1 MPRQTKRSKVEPSA
15 SADESEDCLEV
26 IATTVTVETTSSSA
40 RRQSTRRRR
49 PPPKLEFGPAG
60 FGSTVFG
67 SGRTKVEIEPA
78 KDSNGAIAVKKE
90 PDGKKQVNS
99 AKKVT
104 VPVKR
109 KAEAK
114 GVASSSSFR
123 WASDLVDADLKSSE
137 SLSDEDDASE
147 SDDSWAASDPEDDNG
162 YGLSEDEERD
172 RGFAGVR
179 EVDSSDVYAVS
190 EDSDEDEDLSPG
202 EKPDQKLRVKEEAM
216 TRAGKNKRKKNEA
229 DEDDE
234 QEEQED
240 ACLFF
245 EEEEEEPS
253 DEDVPV
259 NALAS
264 RVWSNIRR
272 SSKGGGRAQKKQQG
286 KRKKAAKAAAWVRA
300 VHLEG
305 EEVEEE
311 RMAEWEKEL
320 DACNRGE
327 ITPQHLAAKRERPRE
342 QEPAPDILMP
352 LLPFQKE
359 WLAWSLKQEQGPI
372 KGGILADEMGMGKT
386 IQAISL
392 IVTSRHLQS
401 QASAVTPVPSQQQ
414 QPSSS
419 SAAAVPA
426 TTAVAP
432 TATAVA
438 TAAAAAAAAA
448 TATASGVTATSA
460 AAAHATAANP
470 GSTKGG
476 ASEPERP
483 AVKAT
488 LVICPLVAVL
498 QWRQEIARFTRPDSV
513 KVLVYHGP
521 KRAISVED
529 LADYDVVLTTFS
541 IVEAEMRATVFPSK
555 VECQWCLRKFFPDRL
570 EIHQKYFCGPNAKR
584 TEKQAKQQK
593 KVPRG
598 FKGMAHGGKGGK
610 GGKGGRGGN
619 AKVKWEEEED
629 DGSDSEYEEEEE
641 DDGEEDEALWKG
653 KGLGK
658 GKGKGK
664 GNATG
669 KGKGTRKGKG
679 KVLDDDESASEDGVT
694 KAGQTSANPR
704 GRTGPDKNA
713 EKNAEKKPPSV
724 LHAVRWRRIVLDEA
738 HSIKDRRCNTARAV
752 FGLQSDFKWALS
764 GTPLQNRVGEL
775 YSLIRF
781 LQIDPYSF
789 YFCRHCDC
797 QSLDHKFSAHN
808 RKCDQ
813 CGHSPLV
820 HFCWWNKFVA
830 NPIKKHGYGGD
841 GRRAM
846 LLLKHRVLD
855 RILLRRTK
863 TERAADLTLPPRT
876 ATLRRD
882 RFDAREEDFYE
893 ALYTQS
899 QSQFATYVDTGTLLN
914 NYAHIFDLL
923 IRLRQAVD
931 HPYLVVHSAS
941 YNTAAAAAA
950 ASSAVASTAA
960 ASAAASA
967 AAAAAAGRGGKEAR
981 DGGAEGS
988 EGRDEDEEQNVCG
1001 ICCDYAE
1008 DPVSSRC
1015 RHTFC
1020 RGCITD
1026 LIAAGSS
1033 ATMGPLECPVCS
1045 VPLTVDLSAPAP
1057 PSPPG
1062 DTGNGG
1068 KGGRARG
1075 KGKGGGGDGD
1085 GVAGGGGMWGAGEGE
1100 KEGGKGGGREG
1111 GRDGGRLAG
1120 GVVRARGSILS
1131 RFDLSRFQS
1140 STKIEALREE
1150 VDTMTQRD
1158 PGAKALVF
1166 SQFTSM
1172 LDLIAYRLHQVGI
1185 RCVKLDGSM
1194 TMDARDRIISTF
1206 TRDADCRVF
1215 LMSLKA
1221 GGVALNLT
1229 VASHVFLM
1237 DPWWNPAVEQ
1247 QAQDRIHRLG
1257 QFKPV
1262 RVTRFVIA
1270 GTIEERIIKLQ
1281 EKKQLVFDGTV
1292 GGSAE
1297 ALGRLTEDDLRFL
1310 FAS

>member
-1 MPRQTKRSKVEPSA
+1 MVDADSKSGESLSEVE
-15 SADESEDCLEV
+15 
-26 IATTVTVETTSSSA
+26 
-40 RRQSTRRRR
+40 
-49 PPPKLEFGPAG
+49 
-60 FGSTVFG
+60 
-67 SGRTKVEIEPA
+67 
-78 KDSNGAIAVKKE
+78 
-90 PDGKKQVNS
+90 
-99 AKKVT
+99 
-104 VPVKR
+104 
-109 KAEAK
+109 
-114 GVASSSSFR
+114 GVAS
-123 WASDLVDADLKSSE
+123 D
-137 SLSDEDDASE
+137 
-147 SDDSWAASDPEDDNG
+147 SDDSWAATDLEEDNG
-162 YGLSEDEERD
+162 D
-172 RGFAGVR
+172 
-179 EVDSSDVYAVS
+179 AVS
-190 EDSDEDEDLSPG
+190 EDVEEQDREFSG
-202 EKPDQKLRVKEEAM
+202 VKEVGALDVNGTSEDNERSFWEVQFENDEENEDCDDDSNRMKRWSKNAT
-216 TRAGKNKRKKNEA
+216 TRAGKKKRK
-229 DEDDE
+229 
-234 QEEQED
+234 
-240 ACLFF
+240 
-245 EEEEEEPS
+245 EEEEEEEQELASLPS
-253 DEDVPV
+253 EEEEEEEEADEDE
-259 NALAS
+259 ALSVRAK
-264 RVWSNIRR
+264 RAWRNMKRCSNGNGKK
-272 SSKGGGRAQKKQQG
+272 SQKQQKQQDK
-286 KRKKAAKAAAWVRA
+286 KRKRAAKAAAWVRP

-311 RMAEWEKEL
+311 RMAEWERDL
-320 DACNRGE
+320 AACNRGE
-327 ITPQHLAAKRERPRE
+327 VTPQQLVEKRERPRE

-401 QASAVTPVPSQQQ
+401 HAPAVTPVLPQPLPPS
-414 QPSSS
+414 
-419 SAAAVPA
+419 
-426 TTAVAP
+426 
-432 TATAVA
+432 
-438 TAAAAAAAAA
+438 TAAAPADVAAQA
-448 TATASGVTATSA
+448 TAGG
-460 AAAHATAANP
+460 P
-470 GSTKGG
+470 GSSGGG
-476 ASEPERP
+476 ASEAERR

-488 LVICPLVAVL
+488 LVICPLIAVL

-521 KRAISVED
+521 KRAISVKD
-529 LADYDVVLTTFS
+529 LEEYDVVLTTFS
-541 IVEAEMRATVFPSK
+541 IVEAEMRAAVFPSK
-555 VECQWCLRKFFPDRL
+555 VPCQWCQKMFFPDRL

-584 TEKQAKQQK
+584 TAKQAKQQK
-593 KVPRG
+593 KLPRSFKGSSGGATTAGRADASTPRG
-598 FKGMAHGGKGGK
+598 NQK
-610 GGKGGRGGN
+610 
-619 AKVKWEEEED
+619 
-629 DGSDSEYEEEEE
+629 
-641 DDGEEDEALWKG
+641 
-653 KGLGK
+653 
-658 GKGKGK
+658 
-664 GNATG
+664 
-669 KGKGTRKGKG
+669 
-679 KVLDDDESASEDGVT
+679 
-694 KAGQTSANPR
+694 
-704 GRTGPDKNA
+704 
-713 EKNAEKKPPSV
+713 KKPPGKATPASV
-724 LHAVRWRRIVLDEA
+724 LHLVRWRRIILDEA

-752 FGLQSDFKWALS
+752 FGLRSDFKWALS

-781 LQIDPYSF
+781 LQIDPYSY

-830 NPIKKHGYGGD
+830 NPIMKHGYGGD

-855 RILLRRTK
+855 RVLLRRTK

-876 ATLRRD
+876 STLRRD

-941 YNTAAAAAA
+941 HNTAAAAAA
-950 ASSAVASTAA
+950 ATASTAA
-960 ASAAASA
+960 ASAGA
-967 AAAAAAGRGGKEAR
+967 AAASERAG
-981 DGGAEGS
+981 GGANDGPSGGGVVGGGGEG
-988 EGRDEDEEQNVCG
+988 EREEEKEEETRVCG

-1015 RHTFC
+1015 LHTFC

-1026 LIAAGSS
+1026 LIAAHSSSSSGGGGGGGSR
-1033 ATMGPLECPVCS
+1033 GVLECPVCS
-1045 VPLTVDLSAPAP
+1045 APLTVDLSSASSA
-1057 PSPPG
+1057 SPPESTANG
-1062 DTGNGG
+1062 GRAGSSRGKGSGGWGNGG
-1068 KGGRARG
+1068 GVAGEGGV
-1075 KGKGGGGDGD
+1075 GGGGDG
-1085 GVAGGGGMWGAGEGE
+1085 GKE
-1100 KEGGKGGGREG
+1100 KGRE
-1111 GRDGGRLAG
+1111 GGRLAG

-1131 RFDLSRFQS
+1131 RMDLSRFQS

-1150 VDTMTQRD
+1150 LDGMVQRD

-1172 LDLIAYRLHQVGI
+1172 LDLIAYRLHQVGV

-1292 GGSAE
+1292 GGSSE

-1310 FAS
+1310 FTN

>member
-1 MPRQTKRSKVEPSA
+1 MKGLSTKLKA
-15 SADESEDCLEV
+15 ND
-26 IATTVTVETTSSSA
+26 TV
-40 RRQSTRRRR
+40 
-49 PPPKLEFGPAG
+49 
-60 FGSTVFG
+60 
-67 SGRTKVEIEPA
+67 
-78 KDSNGAIAVKKE
+78 
-90 PDGKKQVNS
+90 
-99 AKKVT
+99 VT
-104 VPVKR
+104 
-109 KAEAK
+109 
-114 GVASSSSFR
+114 SSSSFR
-123 WASDLVDADLKSSE
+123 WASDMVDADSKSGE
-137 SLSDEDDASE
+137 SLSEVEEAASD
-147 SDDSWAASDPEDDNG
+147 SDDSWAASDLEQDNEDDV
-162 YGLSEDEERD
+162 SEDEEEQDRVFLGVKEVDPLDVNGVGEGRD
-172 RGFAGVR
+172 RL
-179 EVDSSDVYAVS
+179 SW
-190 EDSDEDEDLSPG
+190 EDEEVENDEENADG
-202 EKPDQKLRVKEEAM
+202 VDPDRMKRWPKGVT
-216 TRAGKNKRKKNEA
+216 TRAGKNKRKEV
-229 DEDDE
+229 EE
-234 QEEQED
+234 EEQEV
-240 ACLFF
+240 ASLPS
-245 EEEEEEPS
+245 EEEEEEEEEA
-253 DEDVPV
+253 DEDV
-259 NALAS
+259 ALSA
-264 RVWSNIRR
+264 RAKRTWRNMKRCSNG
-272 SSKGGGRAQKKQQG
+272 SGKKSQKQQKQQDK
-286 KRKKAAKAAAWVRA
+286 KRKRAAKAAAWVRP

-311 RMAEWEKEL
+311 RMAEWERDL
-320 DACNRGE
+320 AACNRGE
-327 ITPQHLAAKRERPRE
+327 VTPQHLMEKRERPRE

-392 IVTSRHLQS
+392 IVTSPPTD
-401 QASAVTPVPSQQQ
+401 VT
-414 QPSSS
+414 
-419 SAAAVPA
+419 
-426 TTAVAP
+426 
-432 TATAVA
+432 A
-438 TAAAAAAAAA
+438 TAAASAQA
-448 TATASGVTATSA
+448 TAG
-460 AAAHATAANP
+460 NP
-470 GSTKGG
+470 GSSGGG
-476 ASEPERP
+476 AYESERP

-521 KRAISVED
+521 RRAISVKD
-529 LADYDVVLTTFS
+529 LEEYDVVLTTFS
-541 IVEAEMRATVFPSK
+541 IVEAEMRAAVFPSK
-555 VECQWCLRKFFPDRL
+555 VPCQWCQKMFFPDRL

-584 TEKQAKQQK
+584 TAKQAKQQK
-593 KVPRG
+593 KLPRS
-598 FKGMAHGGKGGK
+598 FKGVGEGGKGQAGKGGK
-610 GGKGGRGGN
+610 GGKGGSFLKGKK
-619 AKVKWEEEED
+619 AKWKEEGESDSDYEEEED
-629 DGSDSEYEEEEE
+629 D
-641 DDGEEDEALWKG
+641 EDEERGWKG
-653 KGLGK
+653 KGRNLGK
-658 GKGKGK
+658 SSP
-664 GNATG
+664 A
-669 KGKGTRKGKG
+669 
-679 KVLDDDESASEDGVT
+679 
-694 KAGQTSANPR
+694 
-704 GRTGPDKNA
+704 
-713 EKNAEKKPPSV
+713 SV
-724 LHAVRWRRIVLDEA
+724 LHLVRWRRIILDEA

-752 FGLQSDFKWALS
+752 FTLCSDFKWALS

-781 LQIDPYSF
+781 LQINPYSY

-830 NPIKKHGYGGD
+830 NPIMKHGYGGD

-855 RILLRRTK
+855 RVLLRRTK

-876 ATLRRD
+876 STLRRD
-882 RFDAREEDFYE
+882 RFDAREEDLYE

-931 HPYLVVHSAS
+931 HPYLV
-941 YNTAAAAAA
+941 
-950 ASSAVASTAA
+950 
-960 ASAAASA
+960 
-967 AAAAAAGRGGKEAR
+967 
-981 DGGAEGS
+981 
-988 EGRDEDEEQNVCG
+988 
-1001 ICCDYAE
+1001 
-1008 DPVSSRC
+1008 
-1015 RHTFC
+1015 
-1020 RGCITD
+1020 
-1026 LIAAGSS
+1026 
-1033 ATMGPLECPVCS
+1033 CPVCS
-1045 VPLTVDLSAPAP
+1045 APLTVDLSSTSPA
-1057 PSPPG
+1057 SPLES
-1062 DTGNGG
+1062 TVTEG
-1068 KGGRARG
+1068 KAGSARG
-1075 KGKGGGGDGD
+1075 KGSGGRGEGGGE
-1085 GVAGGGGMWGAGEGE
+1085 AGGGGGW
-1100 KEGGKGGGREG
+1100 GGREG
-1111 GRDGGRLAG
+1111 GKEKGKEGGREGGRLAG

-1131 RFDLSRFQS
+1131 RLDLSRFQS

-1150 VDTMTQRD
+1150 LDMMVARD

-1172 LDLIAYRLHQVGI
+1172 LDLIAYRLHQVGV

-1292 GGSAE
+1292 GGSSE

-1310 FAS
+1310 FTN

>member
-1 MPRQTKRSKVEPSA
+1 M
-15 SADESEDCLEV
+15 
-26 IATTVTVETTSSSA
+26 
-40 RRQSTRRRR
+40 
-49 PPPKLEFGPAG
+49 
-60 FGSTVFG
+60 
-67 SGRTKVEIEPA
+67 
-78 KDSNGAIAVKKE
+78 
-90 PDGKKQVNS
+90 
-99 AKKVT
+99 
-104 VPVKR
+104 
-109 KAEAK
+109 
-114 GVASSSSFR
+114 
-123 WASDLVDADLKSSE
+123 VDADPKSGE
-137 SLSDEDDASE
+137 SLSEVEEVASD
-147 SDDSWAASDPEDDNG
+147 SDDSWAATDLEEDNG
-162 YGLSEDEERD
+162 D
-172 RGFAGVR
+172 
-179 EVDSSDVYAVS
+179 AVS
-190 EDSDEDEDLSPG
+190 EDVEEQDREFPG
-202 EKPDQKLRVKEEAM
+202 VKEVGALDVNGASEDNERSFWEVQFENDEENEDCDDDPDRMKRWSKNAT
-216 TRAGKNKRKKNEA
+216 TRAGKKKRK
-229 DEDDE
+229 
-234 QEEQED
+234 
-240 ACLFF
+240 
-245 EEEEEEPS
+245 EEEEEEEQELSSLPS
-253 DEDVPV
+253 EEEEEEEEADEDE
-259 NALAS
+259 ALSVRAK
-264 RVWSNIRR
+264 RAWRNMKRCSNGDGKK
-272 SSKGGGRAQKKQQG
+272 SQKQQKQLDK
-286 KRKKAAKAAAWVRA
+286 KRKRAAKAAAWVRQ

-311 RMAEWEKEL
+311 RMAEWERDL
-320 DACNRGE
+320 AACNRGE
-327 ITPQHLAAKRERPRE
+327 VTPQQLVEKRERPRE

-372 KGGILADEMGMGKT
+372 RGGILADEMGMGKT

-392 IVTSRHLQS
+392 IVTSRQLQS
-401 QASAVTPVPSQQQ
+401 HAPAVNPVLP
-414 QPSSS
+414 QPLPPSS
-419 SAAAVPA
+419 SAAEAPSAKAEAASPAAATPAVDAPFP
-426 TTAVAP
+426 AP
-432 TATAVA
+432 TA
-438 TAAAAAAAAA
+438 
-448 TATASGVTATSA
+448 VTATSA
-460 AAAHATAANP
+460 AGTQATAGNP
-470 GSTKGG
+470 GSSGGG
-476 ASEPERP
+476 ASEPERA

-488 LVICPLVAVL
+488 LVICPLIAVL

-521 KRAISVED
+521 KRAISVKD
-529 LADYDVVLTTFS
+529 LEEYDVVLTTFS
-541 IVEAEMRATVFPSK
+541 IVEAEMRAAVFPSK
-555 VECQWCLRKFFPDRL
+555 VPCQWCERKFFPDRL

-584 TEKQAKQQK
+584 TAKQAKQQK
-593 KVPRG
+593 KLPRS
-598 FKGMAHGGKGGK
+598 FKGIGQGWKGGK
-610 GGKGGRGGN
+610 GGKGGSVLKGKK
-619 AKVKWEEEED
+619 AKWKGED
-629 DGSDSEYEEEEE
+629 ESVSDYEEEEE
-641 DDGEEDEALWKG
+641 EAEDEEGGTWKG
-653 KGLGK
+653 KGRNL
-658 GKGKGK
+658 
-664 GNATG
+664 
-669 KGKGTRKGKG
+669 
-679 KVLDDDESASEDGVT
+679 EDGNDGNG
-694 KAGQTSANPR
+694 AGGSRGGATTAGHANAPTPR
-704 GRTGPDKNA
+704 G
-713 EKNAEKKPPSV
+713 KKKQPPGKASPASI
-724 LHAVRWRRIVLDEA
+724 LHLVRWRRIILDEA

-752 FGLQSDFKWALS
+752 FGLRSDFKWALS

-781 LQIDPYSF
+781 LQIDPYSY

-830 NPIKKHGYGGD
+830 NPIMKHGYGGD

-846 LLLKHRVLD
+846 LLLKHRVLN
-855 RILLRRTK
+855 RVLLRRTK

-941 YNTAAAAAA
+941 HNTAAAAAA
-950 ASSAVASTAA
+950 ATASTAA
-960 ASAAASA
+960 ATAAAPSA
-967 AAAAAAGRGGKEAR
+967 VSERTGLGAK
-981 DGGAEGS
+981 DGGVEGGGGEVGFGG
-988 EGRDEDEEQNVCG
+988 EGEKEGERVEEREDASVCG

-1008 DPVSSRC
+1008 DPVVSRSSSPASPPESTVNGGRVGSSR
-1015 RHTFC
+1015 
-1020 RGCITD
+1020 GK
-1026 LIAAGSS
+1026 
-1033 ATMGPLECPVCS
+1033 
-1045 VPLTVDLSAPAP
+1045 
-1057 PSPPG
+1057 
-1062 DTGNGG
+1062 GNGG
-1068 KGGRARG
+1068 RGNGG
-1075 KGKGGGGDGD
+1075 
-1085 GVAGGGGMWGAGEGE
+1085 GVAG
-1100 KEGGKGGGREG
+1100 EGG
-1111 GRDGGRLAG
+1111 
-1120 GVVRARGSILS
+1120 
-1131 RFDLSRFQS
+1131 
-1140 STKIEALREE
+1140 REE
-1150 VDTMTQRD
+1150 VDFMIQRDPGAKALVFSQFSQMGFNREELDGMIQRD

-1172 LDLIAYRLHQVGI
+1172 LDLIAYRLHQVGV

-1292 GGSAE
+1292 GGSSE

-1310 FAS
+1310 FTN